1 MKLVVDI
8 KKCIG
13 DFTLEV
19 AFETDG
25 EITGLL
31 GSSGSGKS
39 MTLQLIAGIETPDEG
54 KIVLND
60 RVLFDSEK
68 GINLPSRERQVS
80 YLFQNYALF
89 PHMTVAENILFPLY
103 KEKEE
108 KQKKALEE
116 IVKLVELEGLENR
129 YPAQLSGGQQQRV
142 ALARGIIGKPEA
154 LLLDE
159 PFSALD
165 DYLKTS
171 LIKELMEALKNYQGS
186 TLFVSH
192 NMEEAYRICPKLLVL
207 SKGKV
212 EAYGSR
218 ERLHQHPPTLS
229 VAKLT
234 GYRSF
239 SKLEPM
245 SNNLVKAVDWD
256 IVLQV
261 EKPPEKQETVMTLA
275 SQKIALV
282 EDFPGKANTNEEPEK
297 DNTFFA
303 WINTYEE
310 GPRRVLCFL
319 TLNHPP
325 KHSKDDHLEW
335 EITKEEWEGIKNRT
349 QPLKI
354 CIPKKELRFLSSY
367 DNKTN

>member
-1 MKLVVDI
+1 MRLVVDI
-8 KKCIG
+8 KKRIG

-25 EITGLL
+25 SVTGLL
-31 GSSGSGKS
+31 GPSGSGKS
-39 MTLQLIAGIETPDEG
+39 ITLQLIAGIETPDEG
-54 KIVLND
+54 KIILNG
-60 RVLFDSEK
+60 RILFDSEK
-68 GINLPSRERQVS
+68 GINLPSRERRVS

-108 KQKKALEE
+108 TKKTALRE
-116 IVKLVELEGLENR
+116 IVKIVELNGMENR
-129 YPAQLSGGQQQRV
+129 YPSQLSGGQQQRV
-142 ALARGIIGKPEA
+142 ALARGIIGKPDA

-165 DYLKTS
+165 DYLKSS
-171 LIKELMEALKNYQGS
+171 LIKELMEALKSFQGS

-207 SKGKV
+207 FKGKV
-212 EAYGSR
+212 EAYSSR
-218 ERLHQHPPTLS
+218 ETLHRYPPTLS

-239 SKLEPM
+239 SKVEPLL
-245 SNNLVKAVDWD
+245 NNLVRALDWN
-256 IVLQV
+256 VKLEV
-261 EKPPEKQETVMTLA
+261 EKMPKKGESLITLA
-275 SQKIALV
+275 AHKILLAEDSQ
-282 EDFPGKANTNEEPEK
+282 ENS
-297 DNTFFA
+297 NTFSA

-325 KHSKDDHLEW
+325 KHSKDDYLEW
-335 EITKEEWEGIKNRT
+335 EISREEWEEIKQKP

-354 CIPKKELRFLSSY
+354 CIPKEEIRFL
-367 DNKTN
+367 KEE